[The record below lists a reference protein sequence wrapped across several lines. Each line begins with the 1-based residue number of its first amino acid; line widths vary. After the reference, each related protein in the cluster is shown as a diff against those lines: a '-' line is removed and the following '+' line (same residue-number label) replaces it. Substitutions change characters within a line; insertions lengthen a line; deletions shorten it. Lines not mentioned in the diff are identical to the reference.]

1 MNIFLEYPVCPLP
14 RHGYGK
20 PPHEKLQQKMDLQR
34 STYKEYLEETMKHVD
49 ALAAISL
56 DYPQNDQEPF
66 YRNNWLPLIDG
77 AAIYTFLAKHKP
89 ARYVEVGSGNSTKFA
104 RRAIRDLHLP
114 TKIISIDPQ
123 PRAEIDSLCDEVIR
137 QTLETIPMQFFQQ
150 LEPGDILFIDSSHR
164 SFTNSDVT
172 VAFVEILPILTPG
185 VIVQV
190 HDIFLPYDYPHEYMN
205 LFYSEQYLLASYLL
219 GGSKLKL
226 LLPNFYVAEDCE
238 LFSMLESLYT
248 RLGVLSTNPVCEGCS
263 CWLEVQSD

>member
-1 MNIFLEYPVCPLP
+1 MNIYLDYPVVPLP

-20 PPHEKLQQKMDLQR
+20 PPHAKLQQKMDTER
-34 STYKEYLEETMKHVD
+34 STYKEYLEETMKHID
-49 ALAAISL
+49 ALATISL
-56 DYPQNDQEPF
+56 DYPQSDKEPF
-66 YRNNWLPLIDG
+66 YRNNWLPLLDG
-77 AAIYTFLAKHKP
+77 VAIYTFLAKHKP

-104 RRAIRDLHLP
+104 RKAIRDLNLS

-137 QTLETIPMQFFQQ
+137 QTLETIPIEFFQQ
-150 LEPGDILFIDSSHR
+150 LESGDILFIDSSHR

-172 VAFVEILPILTPG
+172 VAFLEILPIVKPG

-190 HDIFLPYDYPHEYMN
+190 HDIFLPYDYPHEYMQ

-226 LLPNFYVAEDCE
+226 LFPNFYVAEDRE
-238 LFSMLESLYT
+238 LFSMLEPLYIK
-248 RLGVLSTNPVCEGCS
+248 LGVLSTNPICEGCS
-263 CWLEVQSD
+263 CWLEVQPD